1 MLLSSKVIQ
10 GNTNFYSIKTRDL
23 NPKVTARYLRINP
36 QYWKGW
42 PCLRTDFMGCSKDEG
57 KKTLQADINLYIADS
72 QDNYNESKASRSSER
87 SKRKRKEI
95 KNSKLVNQIK
105 SFPRCQCFIVIL
117 FCFSDFL
124 LFFLAS
130 PTEPTPL
137 RSYYL
142 NLCLTPRSKNCTPD
156 DNDLLEHAS
165 GDLCL
170 ESHFQFTLG
179 ADGVLR
185 HTCSGKMVCPENGG
199 TRNGVRIV
207 VSSTCTLEDSKFE
220 RTSGKK

>member
-1 MLLSSKVIQ
+1 
-10 GNTNFYSIKTRDL
+10 
-23 NPKVTARYLRINP
+23 
-36 QYWKGW
+36 
-42 PCLRTDFMGCSKDEG
+42 MGCSKDEG

-105 SFPRCQCFIVIL
+105 SFSRCQCFIVIL